1 MCYTINVR
9 QNKGVKIMR
18 IKFSLGVKQ
27 NEPSFF
33 FEGEL
38 KGFSDS
44 VHDKN
49 DIENA
54 IRLFEHLTKKN
65 SFYIEGMRVH
75 APYKELTRVT
85 FRPKTGQKIRW

>member
-1 MCYTINVR
+1 
-9 QNKGVKIMR
+9 MR

-44 VHDKN
+44 VQITTILKM
-49 DIENA
+49 
-54 IRLFEHLTKKN
+54 LFVYLN
-65 SFYIEGMRVH
+65 IVLR
-75 APYKELTRVT
+75 
-85 FRPKTGQKIRW
+85 KIVIFL